1 MKEFSLKKKESNNF
15 VSPFKQKYLI
25 SIGRLTKQKNF
36 ELLINFFL

>member
-1 MKEFSLKKKESNNF
+1 MKEYSLKKKECYNF
-15 VSPFKQKYLI
+15 VSPIKQKYLI